1 MEAGI
6 ADHNLDTAR
15 NPRRGC
21 AMDELLYE
29 VGLYY
34 SVVAQSSEIFGAQMV
49 GRRDS
54 QLIALVTRGC
64 VDRCPKGRL
73 VGSNPVR

>member
-34 SVVAQSSEIFGAQMV
+34 SVVAQSSEIFGAQWWD
-49 GRRDS
+49 GEIPS
-54 QLIALVTRGC
+54 
-64 VDRCPKGRL
+64 
-73 VGSNPVR
+73 